1 MIYGFYIIDLK
12 MTILGRNICQN
23 TLYNVQNLCLTV
35 ISFFVIDDLYFAL
48 KIFSGSMKGEKD
60 GLYKLVRNSGWNSLG
75 EEIFKE

>member
-1 MIYGFYIIDLK
+1 
-12 MTILGRNICQN
+12 
-23 TLYNVQNLCLTV
+23 VQNLCLTV

-60 GLYKLVRNSGWNSLG
+60 GLYKSVRNSGWNSLG